1 MINLDPN
8 DLMYIKRGVLYV
20 EKKPY
25 YIVDLIKE
33 QGMSYVMVYRVH
45 PGTDD
50 NPKKLAQELSVKE
63 QVFSNNTRLGQL
75 ANAIIPSKVAKTWVV
90 KEPVFMAPVLP
101 VGLNTFTGQEES
113 GFYEREED
121 KMTVQGGEKRM
132 VRGKNTG
139 VFIGLSSIVW
149 EEKIHIPTSSLLQSL
164 TNYQQQQDIFYDLQ
178 GNNSDKHNPL
188 SSYYK
193 EQ

>member
-8 DLMYIKRGVLYV
+8 DLMYIKRGVLYI

-25 YIVDLIKE
+25 YIVELIKE

-45 PGTDD
+45 PGTED
-50 NPKKLAQELSVKE
+50 NPKKLAQEVAIKE
-63 QVFSNNTRLGQL
+63 HVFSNNSRLGQI
-75 ANAIIPSKVAKTWVV
+75 ANAIIPSRVSKSWVV
-90 KEPVFMAPVLP
+90 KDPVFMAPVLP
-101 VGLNTFTGQEES
+101 VGLNTFTGYEES

-149 EEKIHIPTSSLLQSL
+149 EGKVRIPTSSLIQTL
-164 TNYQQQQDIFYDLQ
+164 TNYQQDEFFDLQ
-178 GNNSDKHNPL
+178 GNNNDKHNPL
-188 SSYYK
+188 SSYY
-193 EQ
+193 EG